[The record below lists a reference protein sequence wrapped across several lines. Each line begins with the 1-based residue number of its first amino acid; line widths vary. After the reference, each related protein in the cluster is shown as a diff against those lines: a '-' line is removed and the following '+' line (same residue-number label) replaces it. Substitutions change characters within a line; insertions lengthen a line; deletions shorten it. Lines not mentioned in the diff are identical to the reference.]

1 MIARPRRSLLEC
13 EIIRTIAY
21 AIFFLC
27 FQKDCQWLN
36 AKYNQSSRS
45 GFVENE
51 AIMYYPELHSPYE
64 DEDVGNGTV
73 LPGGGI
79 SDLMPCLF
87 APVSLVNIPQ

>member
-1 MIARPRRSLLEC
+1 
-13 EIIRTIAY
+13 
-21 AIFFLC
+21 
-27 FQKDCQWLN
+27 
-36 AKYNQSSRS
+36 
-45 GFVENE
+45 
-51 AIMYYPELHSPYE
+51 MYYPELHSPYE